1 MGRAM
6 RGYGGRILFVDVT
19 TGASRVEPVPE
30 TLARS
35 LLGGNGF
42 ARRRRV

>member
-1 MGRAM
+1 M

-19 TGASRVEPVPE
+19 DGRTRVESVSPE
-30 TLARS
+30 LARS

-42 ARRRRV
+42 AAGCE